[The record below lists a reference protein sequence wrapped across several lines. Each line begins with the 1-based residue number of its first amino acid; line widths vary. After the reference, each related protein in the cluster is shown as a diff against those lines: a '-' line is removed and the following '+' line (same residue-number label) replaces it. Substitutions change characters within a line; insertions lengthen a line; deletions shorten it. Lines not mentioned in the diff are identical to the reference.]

1 MKKVLVGGLLLGLF
15 VASVGANGVSLSSST
30 RFNVSVP
37 MSIPVSLL
45 SSGEVVTSSDLFI
58 ENSGSTPVS
67 VSSILVL
74 PCNGWDVVSY
84 QDFNPAYEPVGERLF
99 AISINDNLTTEDGAL
114 HYNNFIPDIQVGA
127 SVHINYDVK
136 LPVSDLSYHEQV
148 GTVVF
153 TVDVSSEYASIQTS
167 DYMLDN
173 DSNVLTEYT
182 ILADASIKLN

>member
-114 HYNNFIPDIQVGA
+114 RYNNFIPDIQVGA